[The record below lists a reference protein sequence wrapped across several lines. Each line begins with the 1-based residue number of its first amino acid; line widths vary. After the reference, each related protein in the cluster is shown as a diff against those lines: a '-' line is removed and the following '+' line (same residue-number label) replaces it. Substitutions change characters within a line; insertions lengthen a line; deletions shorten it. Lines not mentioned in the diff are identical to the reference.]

1 MVRLRRKARND
12 ADLHETHS
20 VLSWEHDLVRA
31 AVVHLGDGVAELMGV
46 ASSPVQWVGRTTQP
60 DVDRWFA
67 ACSAALTEAE
77 DATTVGGGRRIVAN
91 YITMGIPAE
100 LASGLPI
107 TVQRPRRDRQEPVTL
122 HELQQLLRKSYR
134 SAQDSL
140 VAKGG
145 AALSSMD
152 IVSGAVSE
160 ISLDGQVI
168 DDPVGLLGDE
178 LALTVHYCL
187 APHVW
192 VRTLQLVAERL
203 KTGLTAIVPH
213 QVTLARP
220 LPHPS
225 ALLVELG
232 ERHTIVSGVRR
243 GRIAWS
249 DIVEVGERQLVE
261 ATAATLSLR
270 ERQASALM
278 RTYRARQ
285 LSAETEEQVAAAFWV
300 QLRDWMKQI
309 GAAALPYAR
318 EAAPRQVF
326 FVDETRRMPE
336 AVQALQTPY
345 WEQQLPFGCC
355 PDVVEYAP
363 NIVRHVLDCTG
374 RAGGSEFLRL
384 RSIAYGVC
392 QDNTEQITLERLLA
406 QMTFWR

>member
-1 MVRLRRKARND
+1 MLALKRKTNSEAEV
-12 ADLHETHS
+12 HETHS
-20 VLSWEHDLVRA
+20 VLSWERDLVRA
-31 AVVHLGDGVAELMGV
+31 AVLHLGEGVAELIGV
-46 ASSPVQWVGRTTQP
+46 ASAPVQWVGRTTQP

-77 DATTVGGGRRIVAN
+77 DATAVGGGRRIVAD

-100 LASGLPI
+100 LASGLP
-107 TVQRPRRDRQEPVTL
+107 VSVKRPRRDRQQPVTL
-122 HELQQLLRKSYR
+122 QELQQLLRRNYR
-134 SAQDSL
+134 SAQDAL

-145 AALSSMD
+145 AVADSAD
-152 IVSGAVSE
+152 IVSGAVAE
-160 ISLDGQVI
+160 IRLDGEVI
-168 DDPVGLLGDE
+168 DDPEGLLGEE
-178 LALTVHYCL
+178 LELKVHYCL

-203 KTGLTAIVPH
+203 NTGLTAIVPH

-249 DIVEVGERQLVE
+249 GIVEVGERQIVE
-261 ATAATLSLR
+261 ATAASLSLR
-270 ERQASALM
+270 ERQANALM

-285 LSAETEEQVAAAFWV
+285 LSVETEEQVAVAFWV

-309 GAAALPYAR
+309 GAVALPYAR
-318 EAAPRQVF
+318 EATPRQVF
-326 FVDETRRMPE
+326 FVDETRRVPE
-336 AVQALQTPY
+336 ALQALQTPY

-355 PDVVEYAP
+355 PDVVDYAP
-363 NIVRHVLDCTG
+363 NIVRNVLDCTG
-374 RAGGSEFLRL
+374 RAGGAEHLRL
-384 RSIAYGVC
+384 RSIAYGVS
-392 QDNTEQITLERLLA
+392 QDNTAQITLERLLA
-406 QMTFWR
+406 QMTCWR